1 MMARMSGGWW
11 IVVVGGL
18 VIAWALALDVRLD
31 TDRRLAGWWVQW
43 AIRRGGWAGPL
54 SFLLSLACL
63 LVYSVLAMVGDALG
77 DSLDEPLWALAIS
90 LPAMLAY
97 VPFNFA
103 TMPTQYGGYRSW
115 RNDLADAGA
124 NTRLQRAIAW
134 SAGPVSLFGMIAM
147 IATLFTIFLP

>member
-1 MMARMSGGWW
+1 MSGGWW
-11 IVVVGGL
+11 IVVVGG
-18 VIAWALALDVRLD
+18 VVVAWALALDARSG
-31 TDRRLAGWWVQW
+31 TDRRLARWWVRW
-43 AIRRGGWAGPL
+43 AARRGGWAGPL
-54 SFLLSLACL
+54 SLLLSLSVL
-63 LVYSVLAMVGDALG
+63 LAFSVLAVVGDALG
-77 DSLDEPLWALAIS
+77 DSLDDPLWALAIS

-124 NTRLQRAIAW
+124 HTRLQRAIAW
-134 SAGPVSLFGMIAM
+134 WAGPPSLIGMIAM

>member
-1 MMARMSGGWW
+1 MSGGWW

-18 VIAWALALDVRLD
+18 VIAWAIALDIRFD
-31 TDRRLAGWWVQW
+31 SDRRLAGWWVRW
-43 AIRRGGWAGPL
+43 ASRRGGWAGPL
-54 SFLLSLACL
+54 SALLSLGC
-63 LVYSVLAMVGDALG
+63 VLAFALLAIMGDTLG
-77 DSLDEPLWALAIS
+77 ESLDDPLWALVVS

-103 TMPTQYGGYRSW
+103 TMPAHYDGYRSW
-115 RNDLADAGA
+115 RDDLADVGA

-134 SAGPVSLFGMIAM
+134 WAGPPSLIGMIAM

>member
-1 MMARMSGGWW
+1 MLAFSLLA
-11 IVVVGGL
+11 VVGDG
-18 VIAWALALDVRLD
+18 
-31 TDRRLAGWWVQW
+31 
-43 AIRRGGWAGPL
+43 
-54 SFLLSLACL
+54 
-63 LVYSVLAMVGDALG
+63 LG
-77 DSLDEPLWALAIS
+77 DSLDDPLWALAIS

-134 SAGPVSLFGMIAM
+134 WAGPPSLIGMIAM

>member
-1 MMARMSGGWW
+1 MSGGWW

-18 VIAWALALDVRLD
+18 VVAWAVALDVRLD
-31 TDRRLAGWWVQW
+31 SDRRLARWWVRW
-43 AIRRGGWAGPL
+43 AAQRGAWAGPL
-54 SFLLSLACL
+54 SLLLSLAL
-63 LVYSVLAMVGDALG
+63 LVAFSLLAMVGDALG

-97 VPFNFA
+97 VPFNVA
-103 TMPTQYGGYRSW
+103 TTPTQYGGYRSW

-124 NTRLQRAIAW
+124 DPRLQRAIAW
-134 SAGPVSLFGMIAM
+134 WAGPASLVGMIAM